1 MQTVVNE
8 RVYSQTGEYLC
19 RRPYVR
25 TERNDECKRV
35 NVEIRGHEWKNY
47 LDNAL
52 VGYVLHSLRHDARRR
67 PDVDIRV
74 ARQLRKTGYVRL
86 AKVPSGC
93 LVVHHHADI
102 RRAGDLSLRVLVVPA
117 DLRRWVSVD
126 VALQDLRRAVL
137 RLHGDWLV
145 PELWPVCENFIF
157 ASLVFLHSARL
168 TRHAAKRKKGIKT
181 ISLLLTRGY

>member
-1 MQTVVNE
+1 M
-8 RVYSQTGEYLC
+8 GEDL
-19 RRPYVR
+19 RRTYVR
-25 TERNDECKRV
+25 NDKCKRV
-35 NVEIRGHEWKNY
+35 NVKKKKKKGEREWKNY

-74 ARQLRKTGYVRL
+74 ARQLRKTGYVCL

-126 VALQDLRRAVL
+126 VALQDLRRTVL

-145 PELWPVCENFIF
+145 PELRPVCEISF
-157 ASLVFLHSARL
+157 SPRFLDS
-168 TRHAAKRKKGIKT
+168 
-181 ISLLLTRGY
+181 S